1 MMMSKFVDNE
11 NKDKE
16 KEKWQQFE
24 LKWLF
29 FLSFLPS
36 NKEKKGNACDRGFT
50 CKHSRAADDNNNI
63 SKGKQK

>member
-1 MMMSKFVDNE
+1 MMSRFVDNE

-29 FLSFLPS
+29 SVFLFFI
-36 NKEKKGNACDRGFT
+36 EGKKGNACDRGFT
-50 CKHSRAADDNNNI
+50 CKHSRAADDDNNI
-63 SKGKQK
+63 CNGKQK

>member
-1 MMMSKFVDNE
+1 MSKFVDNE

-29 FLSFLPS
+29 SFLFCP
-36 NKEKKGNACDRGFT
+36 
-50 CKHSRAADDNNNI
+50 
-63 SKGKQK
+63 Q